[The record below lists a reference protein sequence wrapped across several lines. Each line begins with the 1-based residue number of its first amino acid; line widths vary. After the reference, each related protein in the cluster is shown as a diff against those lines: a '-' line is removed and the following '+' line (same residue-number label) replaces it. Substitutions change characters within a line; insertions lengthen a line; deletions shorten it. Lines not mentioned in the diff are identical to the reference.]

1 MFSNSAPNY
10 YYSWP
15 KEGKPMAVKSR
26 MTRREMLTGAA
37 GAAMAASAG
46 ALAGCFPGVGGDWPD
61 AGPDAASDAV
71 ASCGCA
77 PPDAA
82 TNGDEPKSSVASTG
96 LVATIQ
102 RDDSIDSKGK
112 SLGQT
117 QLDATQSMVDALLSK
132 LAGGEA
138 NPWPTLIPSIN
149 SCTRVG
155 IKVNCLNSF
164 FPTSPAVVRAIIASL
179 ITKQGICPTNILV
192 WDRRLDELQSAWK
205 NSMPLLQ
212 GALLRGTF
220 NSTTDLGGPGYTE
233 PWGPIG
239 SKSPRLSRIL
249 TEQTD
254 VTINCPVLK
263 THGQSGIT
271 AALKNVY
278 GVIDNPGDYHGDLLQ
293 TALPEIYRIP
303 QICNSIKLTVVDA
316 LQAVTSGD
324 TADRPTMTPGRIFA
338 SRDPIALDRYAYDLI
353 NQLRTLRRQSAVE
366 ASIVSWID
374 YAHQLGLGTK
384 QYTLVEAGSAD
395 TAVDGGS
402 IDS

>member
-1 MFSNSAPNY
+1 M
-10 YYSWP
+10 
-15 KEGKPMAVKSR
+15 KPG

-37 GAAMAASAG
+37 GAAVAVSTG

-61 AGPDAASDAV
+61 AGPDTASDAV
-71 ASCGCA
+71 ASCGCV
-77 PPDAA
+77 PPDAG
-82 TNGDEPKSSVASTG
+82 TNGDEPKSPVAGTS

-102 RDDSIDSKGK
+102 RDDSVDSKGK

-117 QLDATQSMVDALLSK
+117 QLDATQSMVDALLSR
-132 LAGGEA
+132 LAGGAE

-149 SCTRVG
+149 ACTRVG

-164 FPTSPAVVRAIIASL
+164 FPTSPAVVRAIISSL
-179 ITKQGICPTNILV
+179 ITKQGICPSNILV
-192 WDRRLDELQSAWK
+192 WDRRLDELNDAWK
-205 NSMPLLQ
+205 TSMPLLQ
-212 GALLRGTF
+212 GARLVGTV
-220 NSTTDLGGPGYTE
+220 NSTTDAGGPGYTA
-233 PWGPIG
+233 PWGTIG
-239 SKSPRLSRIL
+239 GSTPCLSRIL

-278 GVIDNPGDYHGDLLQ
+278 GVIDNPGDYHEALLQ

-316 LQAVTSGD
+316 LQAVTSGG

-338 SRDPIALDRYAYDLI
+338 SLDPIALDRYAYDLI
-353 NQLRTLRRQSAVE
+353 NQLRAARKQSAVE

-374 YAHQLGLGTK
+374 YAHQLGLGAK
-384 QYTLVEAGSAD
+384 GYTLTDAASAD
-395 TAVDGGS
+395 TAVDGGGM
-402 IDS
+402 DSASNAG

>member
-1 MFSNSAPNY
+1 MT
-10 YYSWP
+10 
-15 KEGKPMAVKSR
+15 VKAG

-37 GAAMAASAG
+37 GAAVVVSTG
-46 ALAGCFPGVGGDWPD
+46 AIAGCFPGVGGDWPD
-61 AGPDAASDAV
+61 AGPDAGS
-71 ASCGCA
+71 SCGCT
-77 PPDAA
+77 PPDAG
-82 TNGDEPKSSVASTG
+82 TNSDEPKSPVAGTSLVAS
-96 LVATIQ
+96 VQ

-112 SLGQT
+112 SLGQA
-117 QLDATQSMVDALLSK
+117 QLDATQSMVDALLSR
-132 LAGGEA
+132 LAGGAA

-149 SCTRVG
+149 ACTRVG

-179 ITKQGICPTNILV
+179 IAKQGICPSNIIV

-205 NSMPLLQ
+205 GSMPLLQ
-212 GALLRGTF
+212 GAQLVGTV
-220 NSTTDLGGPGYTE
+220 NSTTDAGGPGYTA
-233 PWGPIG
+233 PWGTIG
-239 SKSPRLSRIL
+239 GSTPRLSRIL
-249 TEQTD
+249 TEHTD

-278 GVIDNPGDYHGDLLQ
+278 GVIDIPGNYHEALLQ

-338 SRDPIALDRYAYDLI
+338 SLDPLALDSYAYDLI
-353 NQLRTLRRQSAVE
+353 NQLRAVRKQSPVE
-366 ASIVSWID
+366 AGMVSWID
-374 YAHQLGLGTK
+374 YAHQLGLGAK
-384 QYTLVEAGSAD
+384 EYTLADVGSAD
-395 TAVDGGS
+395 TAVDGGGMDDA
-402 IDS
+402 INAG

>member
-1 MFSNSAPNY
+1 MTM
-10 YYSWP
+10 
-15 KEGKPMAVKSR
+15 KPGI
-26 MTRREMLTGAA
+26 TRREMLTGAA
-37 GAAMAASAG
+37 VAVSTGAI
-46 ALAGCFPGVGGDWPD
+46 AGCFPSVGGDWPN
-61 AGPDAASDAV
+61 AG
-71 ASCGCA
+71 SCGCA
-77 PPDAA
+77 QPDAGPS
-82 TNGDEPKSSVASTG
+82 GDEPKSRVVDTA

-112 SLGQT
+112 SLGQA
-117 QLDATQSMVDALLSK
+117 QLDATQSMVDALLSR
-132 LAGGEA
+132 LAGGAA

-149 SCTRVG
+149 TCTRVG

-179 ITKQGICPTNILV
+179 IAKQGICPSSILV
-192 WDRRLDELQSAWK
+192 WDRRLDELKGAWK

-212 GALLRGTF
+212 GAQLVGTW
-220 NSTTDLGGPGYTE
+220 NSPDDKRGPGYTA
-233 PWGPIG
+233 PWGTIAG
-239 SKSPRLSRIL
+239 STPRLSRIL
-249 TEQTD
+249 TEMTD

-278 GVIDNPGDYHGDLLQ
+278 GVIDNPGDYHEARLQ

-338 SRDPIALDRYAYDLI
+338 SLDPIALDRYAYDLI
-353 NQLRTLRRQSAVE
+353 NQLRAVRKQSAVE
-366 ASIVSWID
+366 AGIVSWID
-374 YAHQLGLGTK
+374 YAHQLGLGAK
-384 QYTLVEAGSAD
+384 GYTLADVGSAD
-395 TAVDGGS
+395 TAADGGGMDS
-402 IDS
+402 AIDAG